1 MLTLDLKRQFL
12 NLSGQLSPEN
22 LTCDGELSRAQVN
35 AKLKKLKA
43 QWAKLEK
50 AAGRTVTEGET
61 WDWYKEVQEADDL
74 DRRTMMLLQPQHELL
89 RHGNPGVWLRDGA
102 NGSSAYY
109 VHNAKHKGPFMFNGM
124 DLNAGAEDVFILYS
138 EFAHTIDRKEEIGRY
153 DSLDAAVAAGES
165 YLKGITIDS
174 LRAALPNYRPENLER
189 LLKRL
194 PAA

>member
-61 WDWYKEVQEADDL
+61 WDWHKEVQEADDL

-165 YLKGITIDS
+165 YLKGITTDS